1 MKKLFFISLLMFVFS
16 CSKDESIAEDRD
28 VSDEETFTLWKGSI
42 LSFEKIDDSNSS
54 IELNQDRITDNV
66 WITKDNDII

>member
-1 MKKLFFISLLMFVFS
+1 MFVFS
-16 CSKDESIAEDRD
+16 SSKDESIAEDRD
-28 VSDEETFTLWKGSI
+28 VSDKETFTLWKGSI

-66 WITKDNDII
+66 WITRDNDII